1 MSEMKPNSTWPLTDY
16 TDYID
21 KVRKSYHTDYID
33 KVHHQYVWNEAQLDV
48 TKDHR

>member
-1 MSEMKPNSTWPLTDY
+1 MISVSMGNTSYDLN
-16 TDYID
+16 ID
-21 KVRKSYHTDYID
+21 GLAVRKSYHTDYID